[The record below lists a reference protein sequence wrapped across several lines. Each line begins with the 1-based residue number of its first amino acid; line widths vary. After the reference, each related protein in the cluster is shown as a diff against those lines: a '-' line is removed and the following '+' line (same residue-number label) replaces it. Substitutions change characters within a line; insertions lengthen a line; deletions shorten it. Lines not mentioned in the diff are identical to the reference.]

1 MNVQVRSLSHTF
13 PGSPPRQALDN
24 LSFTVPSGQFVAV
37 VGPSGCG
44 KSTLLR
50 LIADLIHPGSGSIC
64 LDELSPDQA
73 AAGKRIAWMAQS
85 PALMPWLTAR
95 ANVALAAR
103 FLHPARPA

>member
-1 MNVQVRSLSHTF
+1 MNLQVRSLSHTF

-64 LDELSPDQA
+64 LDGLSQ
-73 AAGKRIAWMAQS
+73 
-85 PALMPWLTAR
+85 T
-95 ANVALAAR
+95 
-103 FLHPARPA
+103 RPPPESGLPGWPNRPR